1 MVAVAGL
8 FTACD
13 EDGYWD
19 KYHFE
24 DDTYSFEHS
33 SHSYSLKATD
43 AFGEAKIVVVRGTTK
58 GNVDV
63 PTIITAN
70 SSIITAADNVAH
82 FADGSSTAE
91 ITLNIDESKIVIGA
105 NYKVEV
111 TLDVPEESLSISGA
125 TTYTLTFV
133 KDYNW
138 VSAGSG
144 VYASS
149 FTGEQFAVKFEM
161 AEGYNDAEGLRAGYY
176 RMAPYKAGY
185 YIPFYLDADAN
196 PVDCPVGMYNV
207 GVTYAGAALEFFH
220 NPGHSAY
227 GSYCYFTK
235 EGSIYLLAGLWN
247 TAEGLYTAKEQF
259 MWTEGGPAAE

>member
-111 TLDVPEESLSISGA
+111 TLDVPESQLSISGA

-138 VSAGSG
+138 VVAGSG
-144 VYASS
+144 IYESS
-149 FTGEQFAVKFEM
+149 LTGSKYQVQFEM
-161 AEGYNDAEGLRAGYY
+161 AEGYEGGYY
-176 RMAPYKAGY
+176 CRVAPYKAGY
-185 YIPFYLDADAN
+185 YIPFYLDENGNAN
-196 PVDCPVGMYNV
+196 SIPAGDYNIGLTSGGSVVSLYFNPSDDIYAAVGTVCSFENEDNTFTITALYNL
-207 GVTYAGAALEFFH
+207 G
-220 NPGHSAY
+220 
-227 GSYCYFTK
+227 GSPSWYCDDKF
-235 EGSIYLLAGLWN
+235 E
-247 TAEGLYTAKEQF
+247 
-259 MWTEGGPAAE
+259 WTEGWPAAAE